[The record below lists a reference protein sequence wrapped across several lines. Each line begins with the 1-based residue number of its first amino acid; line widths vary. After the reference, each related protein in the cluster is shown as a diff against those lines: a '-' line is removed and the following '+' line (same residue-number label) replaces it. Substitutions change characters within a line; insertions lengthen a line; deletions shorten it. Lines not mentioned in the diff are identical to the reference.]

1 MEDCAMASPLVGA
14 LFFGM
19 VSSGPALPVRPF
31 FAQGLPT
38 PQCVQCGPGNRYSVA
53 SLHDWSNAEAKARY
67 MREVEGRAAIDPR
80 ALMMDRQLGMTEQQ
94 VQHLT
99 RFAGV

>member
-1 MEDCAMASPLVGA
+1 MASPLIGA

-38 PQCVQCGPGNRYSVA
+38 PQCVQCGPANRQRVA
-53 SLHDWSNAEAKARY
+53 SLHDWSNPRAKARY
-67 MREVEGRAAIDPR
+67 MRQVEGRADSGPQAVP
-80 ALMMDRQLGMTEQQ
+80 MDRQLGMTEQQ
-94 VQHLT
+94 VQHLL
-99 RFAGV
+99 RFAGA

>member
-1 MEDCAMASPLVGA
+1 MASPLVGA

-19 VSSGPALPVRPF
+19 VSSGPGLPVRPF

-38 PQCVQCGPGNRYSVA
+38 PQCVQCGPRIRHSVA
-53 SLHDWSNAEAKARY
+53 GLHGGSNTRAVARY
-67 MREVEGRAAIDPR
+67 MHEVEGRTDVDSQ
-80 ALMMDRQLGMTEQQ
+80 ALMMDRQLGMTEQH
-94 VQHLT
+94 VQRLT